1 MRGSSIRRIRCGILW
16 PAACSIQSMLYLNS
30 DLDDNICYFP
40 SEIFNIKRKVVM
52 ADQQG
57 YGLLKGKKG
66 LIFGALDER
75 SIAWR
80 IALACQREGAEFA
93 LSNAPV
99 ALRMGALDALAEE
112 TGASV
117 IPCDVSKEDEV
128 QELMQKVKEEYG
140 KIDFI
145 LHAIGMSP
153 NVRKNKTYQ
162 GLNYHWYKQTLDI
175 SAISLHKVLHFAEEE
190 GVLNDG
196 GSVVALSYIGAQ
208 RIFSKYSDM
217 NDAKALL
224 ESIARNYGSRL
235 ADRGIRVNTV
245 SQAPTKTSAGS
256 GIKGFDGMY
265 TFAEKLA
272 PMGNP
277 SADDCADYCV
287 TLFSDL
293 TRKVT
298 MQNLYHDGGFV
309 TAGINEDMIN
319 DLATLYA
326 DED

>member
-1 MRGSSIRRIRCGILW
+1 MS
-16 PAACSIQSMLYLNS
+16 Q
-30 DLDDNICYFP
+30 
-40 SEIFNIKRKVVM
+40 EK
-52 ADQQG
+52 G

-66 LIFGALDER
+66 IIFGALDER

-80 IALACQREGAEFA
+80 IALACKREGADFI

-99 ALRMGALDALAEE
+99 ALRLGTLDALGEE
-112 TGASV
+112 TNSKI
-117 IPCDVSKEDEV
+117 IPCDVSSEEEVEKLMKET
-128 QELMQKVKEEYG
+128 KEELG
-140 KIDFI
+140 GVDFI

-153 NVRKNKTYQ
+153 NVRKKKEYND
-162 GLNYHWYKQTLDI
+162 LNYEWLNQTLDI
-175 SAISLHKVLHFAEEE
+175 SAISLHKVLNYAEKTD
-190 GVLNDG
+190 VINDG
-196 GSVVALSYIGAQ
+196 ASVIALSYIGAH

-245 SQAPTKTSAGS
+245 SQAPTKTSAGT

-265 TFAEKLA
+265 TFADKIA
-272 PMGNP
+272 PLGNP
-277 SADDCADYCV
+277 TADECADYCV

-309 TAGINEDMIN
+309 TNGISEEMI
-319 DLATLYA
+319 DGLMKLYA
-326 DED
+326 DEE

>member
-1 MRGSSIRRIRCGILW
+1 MSTS
-16 PAACSIQSMLYLNS
+16 
-30 DLDDNICYFP
+30 
-40 SEIFNIKRKVVM
+40 
-52 ADQQG
+52 QG

-66 LIFGALDER
+66 IIFGALDER

-80 IALACQREGAEFA
+80 VALACHREGAEFV
-93 LSNAPV
+93 LSNAPI
-99 ALRMGALDALAEE
+99 ALRLGQLNALSEA
-112 TGASV
+112 TGAPV
-117 IPCDVSKEDEV
+117 IACDVSKNEEV
-128 QELMQKVKEEYG
+128 ESLMQQVKEHTG
-140 KIDFI
+140 GVDFI

-153 NVRKNKTYQ
+153 NIRKTKEYTD
-162 GLNYHWYKQTLDI
+162 LNYDWMHQTLDI
-175 SAISLHKVLHFAEEE
+175 SAISLHRIMHYATE
-190 GVLNDG
+190 GVDVLRDG

-235 ADRGIRVNTV
+235 GKRGIRVNTV
-245 SQAPTKTSAGS
+245 SQAPTITSAGS
-256 GIKGFDGMY
+256 GIKGFDGMF

-277 SADDCADYCV
+277 SADECADYCV

-298 MQNLYHDGGFV
+298 MQNLYHDGGFSSNGV
-309 TAGINEDMIN
+309 SEDMLN
-319 DLATLYA
+319 DLAAVWALKHG
-326 DED
+326 E

>member
-1 MRGSSIRRIRCGILW
+1 
-16 PAACSIQSMLYLNS
+16 
-30 DLDDNICYFP
+30 
-40 SEIFNIKRKVVM
+40 M

-66 LIFGALDER
+66 LIFGALDDR

-80 IALACQREGAEFA
+80 IALACKREGAEFS

-99 ALRMGALDALAEE
+99 ALRLGSLDELAEQ
-112 TGASV
+112 TGSQ
-117 IPCDVSKEDEV
+117 IFPCDVSKEDDV
-128 QELMQKVKEEYG
+128 QELMQQVKDEHG

-153 NVRKNKTYQ
+153 NVRKNKGYEE
-162 GLNYHWYKQTLDI
+162 LNYKWYQQTLDI
-175 SAISLHKVLHFAEEE
+175 SAVSLHKILRYADEA
-190 GVLNDG
+190 GILNDG

-265 TFAEKLA
+265 TFADKLA

-277 SADDCADYCV
+277 TADECADYCV

-309 TAGINEDMIN
+309 NAGIDENMIN
-319 DLATLYA
+319 DLAKLYV
-326 DED
+326 DD

>member
-1 MRGSSIRRIRCGILW
+1 
-16 PAACSIQSMLYLNS
+16 
-30 DLDDNICYFP
+30 
-40 SEIFNIKRKVVM
+40 M
-52 ADQQG
+52 ADQKG

-80 IALACQREGAEFA
+80 IALACKREGAAFS

-99 ALRMGALDALAEE
+99 ALRMGTLDELGEK
-112 TGASV
+112 TGAK
-117 IPCDVSKEDEV
+117 IFPCDVTKEDEV
-128 QELMQKVKEEYG
+128 QELMQNVKEEHG

-153 NVRKNKTYQ
+153 NVRKNKGYEE
-162 GLNYHWYKQTLDI
+162 LNYNWNQKTLDI
-175 SAISLHKVLHFAEEE
+175 SAVSLHKVIRYADEA
-190 GVLNDG
+190 GILNEG
-196 GSVVALSYIGAQ
+196 GSIVALSYIGAQ

-265 TFAEKLA
+265 TFADKLA

-277 SADDCADYCV
+277 TADECADYCV

-309 TAGINEDMIN
+309 TAGINEEMIN
-319 DLATLYA
+319 DLAKLYG
-326 DED
+326 DEE

>member
-1 MRGSSIRRIRCGILW
+1 M
-16 PAACSIQSMLYLNS
+16 
-30 DLDDNICYFP
+30 
-40 SEIFNIKRKVVM
+40 SEK
-52 ADQQG
+52 G

-66 LIFGALDER
+66 IIFGALDER

-80 IALACQREGAEFA
+80 IALACKREGADFV
-93 LSNAPV
+93 LSNAPI
-99 ALRMGALDALAEE
+99 ALRMGALDALGEE
-112 TGASV
+112 TNSK
-117 IPCDVSKEDEV
+117 IFPCDVSSEEDV
-128 QELMQKVKEEYG
+128 QELMEKTKEELG
-140 KIDFI
+140 SIDFI

-153 NVRKNKTYQ
+153 NIRKKKEYTD
-162 GLNYHWYKQTLDI
+162 LNYNWFKQTLDI
-175 SAISLHKVLHFAEEE
+175 SALSLHKILSYADKS
-190 GVLNDG
+190 GILNDG

-235 ADRGIRVNTV
+235 AKRGIRVNTV
-245 SQAPTKTSAGS
+245 SQAPTKTSAGT

-265 TFAEKLA
+265 TFAEKIA
-272 PMGNP
+272 PLGNP
-277 SADDCADYCV
+277 SADECADYCV

-309 TAGINEDMIN
+309 TSGISEEMI
-319 DLATLYA
+319 DGLVKLYA
-326 DED
+326 DEE

>member
-1 MRGSSIRRIRCGILW
+1 M
-16 PAACSIQSMLYLNS
+16 S
-30 DLDDNICYFP
+30 D
-40 SEIFNIKRKVVM
+40 
-52 ADQQG
+52 G

-66 LIFGALDER
+66 IIFGALDER

-80 IALACQREGAEFA
+80 IALACKREGADFV
-93 LSNAPV
+93 LSNAPI
-99 ALRMGALDALAEE
+99 ALRLGALDALGEE
-112 TGASV
+112 TNAPI
-117 IPCDVSKEDEV
+117 IPCDVTNDDEIKE
-128 QELMQKVKEEYG
+128 LLAKTKEHLG
-140 KIDFI
+140 GVDFI

-153 NVRKNKTYQ
+153 NVRKNKEYTD
-162 GLNYHWYKQTLDI
+162 LNYHWFQQTLDI
-175 SAISLHKVLHFAEEE
+175 SAISLHRVLHHADEA
-190 GVLNDG
+190 GLLNDG

-208 RIFSKYSDM
+208 RVFSKYLDM

-235 ADRGIRVNTV
+235 AHRGIRVNTI
-245 SQAPTKTSAGS
+245 SQAPTRTSAGT

-265 TFAEKLA
+265 TFADMIA

-277 SADDCADYCV
+277 TADECADYCV

-309 TAGINEDMIN
+309 TSGISEQMIA
-319 DLATLYA
+319 DLAKVYA
-326 DED
+326 DNDEK

>member
-1 MRGSSIRRIRCGILW
+1 M
-16 PAACSIQSMLYLNS
+16 P
-30 DLDDNICYFP
+30 
-40 SEIFNIKRKVVM
+40 EEK
-52 ADQQG
+52 G

-66 LIFGALDER
+66 IIFGALDER

-80 IALACQREGAEFA
+80 IALACKREGADFV
-93 LSNAPV
+93 LSNAPI
-99 ALRMGALDALAEE
+99 ALRLGTLNALSEE
-112 TGASV
+112 TNAPI
-117 IPCDVSKEDEV
+117 IPCDVTREEDVE
-128 QELMQKVKEEYG
+128 ELMKKTKEELG
-140 KIDFI
+140 GVDFI

-153 NVRKNKTYQ
+153 NIRKNKQYSD
-162 GLNYHWYKQTLDI
+162 LNYHWMNQTLDI
-175 SAISLHKVLHFAEEE
+175 SAISLHKILNYAEKTE
-190 GVLNDG
+190 VINDG
-196 GSVVALSYIGAQ
+196 ASVIALSYIGAQ

-235 ADRGIRVNTV
+235 AHRGIRVNTV

-265 TFAEKLA
+265 TFADKIA
-272 PMGNP
+272 PLGNP
-277 SADDCADYCV
+277 SADECADYCV

-309 TAGINEDMIN
+309 TSGISEEMIEG
-319 DLATLYA
+319 LAKLYA
-326 DED
+326 DEE

>member
-1 MRGSSIRRIRCGILW
+1 MS
-16 PAACSIQSMLYLNS
+16 N
-30 DLDDNICYFP
+30 
-40 SEIFNIKRKVVM
+40 E
-52 ADQQG
+52 QG

-66 LIFGALDER
+66 IIFGALDER

-80 IALACQREGAEFA
+80 VALACHREGAEFA

-99 ALRMGALDALAEE
+99 ALRFGSLDGLAEK
-112 TGASV
+112 TGSSI
-117 IPCDVSKEDEV
+117 IPCDVTNDDEIE
-128 QELMQKVKEEYG
+128 ELMQQVKDEYG
-140 KIDFI
+140 EIDFI

-153 NVRKNKTYQ
+153 NVRKKQPYSE
-162 GLNYHWYKQTLDI
+162 LNYNWLKQTLEI
-175 SAISLHKVLHFAEEE
+175 SAISLHKIIHFADEA
-190 GVLNDG
+190 GILNDG
-196 GSVVALSYIGAQ
+196 GSIIALSYIGAQ

-235 ADRGIRVNTV
+235 ADRGIRVNTI
-245 SQAPTKTSAGS
+245 SQAPTKTSAGT

-265 TFAEKLA
+265 KFADMIA

-277 SADDCADYCV
+277 TADDCADYCV

-309 TAGINEDMIN
+309 SSGISEQMIN
-319 DLATLYA
+319 DLAQIYGGEKI
-326 DED
+326 ED

>member
-1 MRGSSIRRIRCGILW
+1 M
-16 PAACSIQSMLYLNS
+16 S
-30 DLDDNICYFP
+30 DN
-40 SEIFNIKRKVVM
+40 K
-52 ADQQG
+52 G
-57 YGLLKGKKG
+57 YGLLKEKKG
-66 LIFGALDER
+66 IIFGALDER

-80 IALACQREGAEFA
+80 IALACHREGAVFS
-93 LSNAPV
+93 LSNAPI
-99 ALRMGALDALAEE
+99 ALRLGALDALANE
-112 TGASV
+112 TGSK
-117 IPCDVSKEDEV
+117 IFPCDVSKDDDVE
-128 QELMQKVKEEYG
+128 ELMQNVKNEHG
-140 KIDFI
+140 SIDFI

-153 NVRKNKTYQ
+153 NIRKNKDYND
-162 GLNYHWYKQTLDI
+162 LNYAWYNQTLDI
-175 SAISLHKVLHFAEEE
+175 SAISLHRILKHADKA
-190 GVLNDG
+190 GILNDN

-235 ADRGIRVNTV
+235 AERGIRVNTV

-265 TFAEKLA
+265 TFAEKIA
-272 PMGNP
+272 PLGNP
-277 SADDCADYCV
+277 SADECADYCV

-309 TAGINEDMIN
+309 TSGISEEMIEG
-319 DLATLYA
+319 LAKLYS
-326 DED
+326 DEE

>member
-1 MRGSSIRRIRCGILW
+1 MST
-16 PAACSIQSMLYLNS
+16 
-30 DLDDNICYFP
+30 
-40 SEIFNIKRKVVM
+40 E
-52 ADQQG
+52 G
-57 YGLLKGKKG
+57 YGLLKGKRG
-66 LIFGALDER
+66 IIFGALDER

-80 IALACQREGAEFA
+80 IALACKREGAEFV
-93 LSNAPV
+93 LSNAPI
-99 ALRMGALDALAEE
+99 ALRLGTLNGLSEE
-112 TGASV
+112 TGAP
-117 IPCDVSKEDEV
+117 IFPCDVTKDDQIE
-128 QELMQKVKEEYG
+128 ELVEKTKQHFGGGV
-140 KIDFI
+140 DFI

-153 NVRKNKTYQ
+153 NIRKKKEYND
-162 GLNYHWYKQTLDI
+162 LNYSWYQQSLDI
-175 SAISLHKVLHFAEEE
+175 SAISLHRVLHFAEK
-190 GVLNDG
+190 GDALNDG

-235 ADRGIRVNTV
+235 AKRGIRVNTV

-265 TFAEKLA
+265 TFAEKLS
-272 PMGNP
+272 PLGNP

-298 MQNLYHDGGFV
+298 MQNLFHDGGFV
-309 TAGINEDMIN
+309 TNGISEEMME
-319 DLATLYA
+319 DLAKLYS
-326 DED
+326 EKE

>member
-1 MRGSSIRRIRCGILW
+1 
-16 PAACSIQSMLYLNS
+16 
-30 DLDDNICYFP
+30 
-40 SEIFNIKRKVVM
+40 M

-57 YGLLKGKKG
+57 YGLLEGKKG
-66 LIFGALDER
+66 IIFGALDER

-99 ALRMGALDALAEE
+99 ALRFGDLDELAEE
-112 TGASV
+112 TGSS
-117 IPCDVSKEDEV
+117 IYPCDVSDEEEV
-128 QELMQKVKEEYG
+128 EELMQKVKDEYG
-140 KIDFI
+140 KIDFM

-153 NVRKNKTYQ
+153 NVRKNKGYEE
-162 GLNYHWYKQTLDI
+162 LNYQWLQQTLDI
-175 SAISLHKVLHFAEEE
+175 SAVSLHKVIRYADEKDI
-190 GVLNDG
+190 LNDRA
-196 GSVVALSYIGAQ
+196 SILALSYIGAQ

-235 ADRGIRVNTV
+235 ADRGIRVNTI

-265 TFAEKLA
+265 TFADKLA
-272 PMGNP
+272 PLGNP
-277 SADDCADYCV
+277 TADECADYCV

-309 TAGINEDMIN
+309 TAGINEEMIN
-319 DLATLYA
+319 DLAKMYA
-326 DED
+326 DEEGEE

>member
-1 MRGSSIRRIRCGILW
+1 M
-16 PAACSIQSMLYLNS
+16 S
-30 DLDDNICYFP
+30 DQ
-40 SEIFNIKRKVVM
+40 K
-52 ADQQG
+52 G

-66 LIFGALDER
+66 IIFGALDER

-80 IALACQREGAEFA
+80 IALACKREGADFV
-93 LSNAPV
+93 LSNAPI
-99 ALRMGALDALAEE
+99 ALRLGALNALSEE
-112 TGASV
+112 TDASI
-117 IPCDVSKEDEV
+117 IPCDVSSDDEV
-128 QELMQKVKEEYG
+128 QKLMQKTKEELG
-140 KIDFI
+140 SVDFI

-153 NVRKNKTYQ
+153 NIRKKKEYNNIDYD
-162 GLNYHWYKQTLDI
+162 WFRQTLDI
-175 SAISLHKVLHFAEEE
+175 SAVSLHRILHWAEKTEL
-190 GVLNDG
+190 LNDG

-208 RIFSKYSDM
+208 RIYSKYSDM

-235 ADRGIRVNTV
+235 AHRGIRVNTI
-245 SQAPTKTSAGS
+245 SQAPTKTSAGT

-265 TFAEKLA
+265 TFADKIA

-277 SADDCADYCV
+277 TADECADYCV

-309 TAGINEDMIN
+309 TSGISEEMIEG
-319 DLATLYA
+319 LVKLYA
-326 DED
+326 EDEE